1 MSTLLSES
9 AALVALVVVV
19 AAVDPA
25 AGAVLRHLSRART
38 LFGARWLLRMEE
50 QVMDIEVTFPGGK
63 LVDAR
68 IGEHVIRTDQP
79 ASLGG
84 EDSAPAPFD
93 LFLASIAT
101 CAGIYVLGFCQA
113 RGLSTEGLS
122 VRQGVEYDAETHLPR
137 HVKLEVV
144 LPPAFPEKYRS
155 AIVRAAENCK
165 VKKTIA
171 AQPTF
176 EVVASEEGA

>member
-1 MSTLLSES
+1 
-9 AALVALVVVV
+9 
-19 AAVDPA
+19 
-25 AGAVLRHLSRART
+25 
-38 LFGARWLLRMEE
+38 
-50 QVMDIEVTFPGGK
+50 MDIEVTFPGGK
-63 LVDAR
+63 RVDAR
-68 IGEHVIRTDQP
+68 VGAFVIHTDQP

-113 RGLSTEGLS
+113 RGLPTEGLS
-122 VRQGVEYDAETHLPR
+122 VRQHVEYDTDSHLPR
-137 HVKLEVV
+137 HVVLEVV
-144 LPPAFPEKYRS
+144 LPPGFPDKYRT
-155 AIVRAAENCK
+155 AIVRAAEGCK

-176 EVVASEEGA
+176 EVIAKQEEA

>member
-1 MSTLLSES
+1 
-9 AALVALVVVV
+9 
-19 AAVDPA
+19 
-25 AGAVLRHLSRART
+25 
-38 LFGARWLLRMEE
+38 
-50 QVMDIEVTFPGGK
+50 MDIEVTFPGGK
-63 LVDAR
+63 LVDAHV
-68 IGEHVIRTDQP
+68 GEHVIRTDQP

-113 RGLSTEGLS
+113 RSLPTHGLS
-122 VRQGVEYDAETHLPR
+122 VRQSVGYDAESHLPR

-144 LPPAFPEKYRS
+144 LPPGFPEKYRS

-176 EVVASEEGA
+176 EVVASPEGG

>member
-1 MSTLLSES
+1 
-9 AALVALVVVV
+9 
-19 AAVDPA
+19 
-25 AGAVLRHLSRART
+25 
-38 LFGARWLLRMEE
+38 
-50 QVMDIEVTFPGGK
+50 MDIEVTFPGGK
-63 LVDAR
+63 LVDAHV
-68 IGEHVIRTDQP
+68 GEHVIRTDQP

-84 EDSAPAPFD
+84 ADSAPTPFD

-113 RGLSTEGLS
+113 RGLPTEGLS
-122 VRQGVEYDAETHLPR
+122 VRQSVEYDAESHLPR

-144 LPPAFPEKYRS
+144 LPPDFPEKYRS

-176 EVVASEEGA
+176 EVVASPEGG

>member
-1 MSTLLSES
+1 
-9 AALVALVVVV
+9 
-19 AAVDPA
+19 
-25 AGAVLRHLSRART
+25 
-38 LFGARWLLRMEE
+38 
-50 QVMDIEVTFPGGK
+50 MDIEVTFPGGK
-63 LVDAR
+63 RVDAR
-68 IGEHVIRTDQP
+68 VGEYVIATDQP
-79 ASLGG
+79 ESLGG
-84 EDSAPAPFD
+84 EGGAPAPFD

-113 RGLSTEGLS
+113 RGLPTEGLS
-122 VRQGVEYDAETHLPR
+122 VRQSVAYDAESHLPR

-144 LPPAFPEKYRS
+144 LPPGFPEKYRG

-171 AQPTF
+171 AQPSF